1 LILGTLPMTF
11 SRGVQINDK
20 TSNLSVELKLNH
32 KKDLVTIVA
41 KIDNDQMTGDAKL
54 DSAMLETLNELT
66 LEAISQG
73 VKWRNE
79 RKKAKEEN
87 SDPDQ
92 LKIGF

>member
-1 LILGTLPMTF
+1 MTF